1 MFIDTPASHWV
12 NKDVVEMSTVPTYGY
27 DAFIKSIPYNV
38 MQEGYPV
45 IDKIIRV
52 NSMTNSVNLGER
64 VTESPLNPISV
75 YQDGV
80 EIGYLKIEPTA
91 SDTIIHLKRYV
102 PQGSLLRVIC
112 HGRPMMQ
119 QYTNPDGPY
128 YNPLGA
134 PYRIDSDDVALPK
147 KALMYSNTYSGYSY
161 RYDPSYS
168 YFSERATWSGTQLKR
183 VPCVANELELPT
195 EQPSL
200 NTIYYVDYNK
210 MFYEWNAVTERFEQ
224 TFEPSEYL
232 IYSVTPD
239 EKFVTTF
246 YLRNEV
252 INFSYI
258 VGLVSNG
265 VSDSRTYKIVNES
278 LYAESD
284 KMIYTNRFFPDVFVS
299 KSQIIAFLDRLR
311 VHLLLTYSK
320 YKHVSEITVNKPM
333 GDSSF
338 FDIRTLSGGERWWW
352 ANLRNVEDL
361 RYHNGVFVLNY
372 GTDAKPQDDDQPRSA
387 YARIGMLDANGL
399 DVPVTRGE
407 AAYLLNRFRK
417 YFLEVLC

>member
-12 NKDVVEMSTVPTYGY
+12 NRDVLEMSVVPTYGY
-27 DAFIKSIPYNV
+27 ESFVKSIPYNV

-45 IDKIIRV
+45 IDKVIQV
-52 NSMTNSVNLGER
+52 NSMTNSINLGER

-112 HGRPMMQ
+112 HGRPMMK
-119 QYTNPDGPY
+119 QYTNPYGGD

-134 PYRIDSDDVALPK
+134 PYDVDGNDVALPK
-147 KALMYSNTYSGYSY
+147 KALMYSNTYGGYSY

-168 YFSERATWSGTQLKR
+168 YFSEKASWNGTQLKR
-183 VPCVANELELPT
+183 VPCVNSVAELPS

-200 NTIYYVDYNK
+200 NSIYYVQDTE
-210 MFYEWNAVTERFEQ
+210 FFHEWNVVAEEFEQ
-224 TFEPSEYL
+224 VMDPSESL
-232 IYSVTPD
+232 IYSITPQ
-239 EKFVTTF
+239 EEFVTTF

-252 INFSYI
+252 IKFSYI
-258 VGLVSNG
+258 VGLLYDG
-265 VSDSRTYKIVNES
+265 VSDSRTYKIINES
-278 LYAESD
+278 VYAESER
-284 KMIYTNRFFPDVFVS
+284 MIYTNRFFPDVFVS

-320 YKHVSEITVNKPM
+320 YKHVSEVTN
-333 GDSSF
+333 GDKEMSDSTF
-338 FDIRTLSGGERWWW
+338 FDIRTLSGEKWWW
-352 ANLRNVEDL
+352 PNLRNVENL
-361 RYHNGVFVLNY
+361 KYHNGVYVLNY
-372 GTDAKPQDDDQPRSA
+372 GLNAEPQDDTVPRHA
-387 YARIGMLDANGL
+387 NAQIGMLDANGL

>member
-12 NKDVVEMSTVPTYGY
+12 NKDVLEMSTVPTYGY
-27 DAFIKSIPYNV
+27 DPFIKSIPYNK

-45 IDKIIRV
+45 IDKIIKV
-52 NSMTNSVNLGER
+52 NSMTNSVNLGEQ

-80 EIGYLKIEPTA
+80 EIGYLRIEPTA

-102 PQGSLLRVIC
+102 PQGAILRVIC
-112 HGRPMMQ
+112 HGRPKMQ
-119 QYTNPDGPY
+119 QYTNPSGPD

-134 PYRIDSDDVALPK
+134 PVNVDSTDVKLPSK
-147 KALMYSNTYSGYSY
+147 QLAYKSKYSGYSY
-161 RYDPSYS
+161 RYDTSYN
-168 YFSERATWSGTQLKR
+168 YFSEKASWNGAQLKR
-183 VPCVANELELPT
+183 VPCVMNEGDLPT
-195 EQPSL
+195 EKPSL
-200 NTIYYVDYNK
+200 NSIYYVNDK
-210 MFYEWNAVTERFEQ
+210 EMFYEWDVVTEDFKKALD
-224 TFEPSEYL
+224 PSESL

-252 INFSYI
+252 VNFSYI

-265 VSDSRTYKIVNES
+265 VSDARTYKIYNEAI
-278 LYAESD
+278 YAESD
-284 KMIYTNRFFPDVFVS
+284 RMIYTNRFFPDVFVS

-320 YKHVSEITVNKPM
+320 YKDVSEITISDKEM
-333 GDSSF
+333 YGSAF
-338 FDIRTLSGGERWWW
+338 LDIRTLSGNPWWW
-352 ANLRNVEDL
+352 PYLRNVENL
-361 RYHNGVFVLNY
+361 KYHNGVYVLNY
-372 GTDAKPQDDDQPRSA
+372 GVDAKPQSDTEIRSGDSM
-387 YARIGMLDANGL
+387 IGMLDSNGL
-399 DVPVTRGE
+399 DVPVSRGE

-417 YFLEVLC
+417 YFLEILC

>member
-1 MFIDTPASHWV
+1 LFIDTPASHWV
-12 NKDVVEMSTVPTYGY
+12 NKDVLEMSTVPTYGY
-27 DAFIKSIPYNV
+27 DPFIKSIPYNK

-45 IDKIIRV
+45 IDKIVRV

-80 EIGYLKIEPTA
+80 EIGYLRIEPTA
-91 SDTIIHLKRYV
+91 TDTIIYLKRYV

-112 HGRPMMQ
+112 HGRPMMK
-119 QYTNPDGPY
+119 QYSNPNSPNY
-128 YNPLGA
+128 SPLGA
-134 PYRIDSDDVALPK
+134 PFDVDSEGVKLPN
-147 KALMYSNTYSGYSY
+147 KALSYMNTYSGYSY

-168 YFSERATWSGTQLKR
+168 YFSEKASWNGTQLKR
-183 VPCVANELELPT
+183 VPCVNSALDLPS

-200 NTIYYVDYNK
+200 NSIYYVQDTES
-210 MFYEWNAVTERFEQ
+210 FHEWNVSTELFEQ

-258 VGLVSNG
+258 VGLVSDG

-320 YKHVSEITVNKPM
+320 YKDVSEITISDTEM
-333 GDSSF
+333 HGSAF
-338 FDIRTLSGGERWWW
+338 LDIRTLSGNPWWW
-352 ANLRNVEDL
+352 PYLRNVENL
-361 RYHNGVFVLNY
+361 KYHNGVYVLNY
-372 GTDAKPQDDDQPRSA
+372 STEGKPQSDDIPRSS
-387 YARIGMLDANGL
+387 YAMIGMLDSNGL
-399 DVPVTRGE
+399 DVPVSRGE